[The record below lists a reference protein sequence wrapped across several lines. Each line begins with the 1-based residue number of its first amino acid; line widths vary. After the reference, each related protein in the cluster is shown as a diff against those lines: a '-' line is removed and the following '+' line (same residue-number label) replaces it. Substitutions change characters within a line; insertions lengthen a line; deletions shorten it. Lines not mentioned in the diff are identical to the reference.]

1 MLSLTQV
8 FGTLLKLEE
17 LVIMRTCGIC
27 VCMGDSMLSLGLYYT
42 VLLAP
47 CYTRAPKNGN
57 HHNITINTTKILYKN
72 TVKHNDK
79 LFTRVL
85 TFCYTKFH

>member
-1 MLSLTQV
+1 
-8 FGTLLKLEE
+8 
-17 LVIMRTCGIC
+17 MRPCGHIYACYTSTC

-57 HHNITINTTKILYKN
+57 YRNIIFNTTKILYKN
-72 TVKHNDK
+72 TDKYNDK

-85 TFCYTKFH
+85 TFCYYYTIIKISLR